1 MRLRVFERQ
10 KEENVN
16 LGEYRVLTETE
27 DLKDLVGRLMRR
39 VEDLEWE
46 REMKR
51 RRVLGMFTL

>member
-46 REMKR
+46 REIKR